1 METFINYAGNEIEI
15 RQDPVDNCYYPM
27 STFLEKYGQL
37 KQWHKADPCFS
48 HFNPEPLVFV
58 DNWFTPATP
67 GSTLPDFYES
77 DSDDDMF
84 IDPSDDEND
93 DSNVP
98 DLDDFDY
105 NVSALVDDDDGDLY
119 D

>member
-27 STFLEKYGQL
+27 STFLEKYGTL

-48 HFNPEPLVFV
+48 HLRPEPLVFV
-58 DNWFTPATP
+58 DNWFSEDAP
-67 GSTLPDFYES
+67 GSTLDFYES
-77 DSDDDMF
+77 DDDDMF
-84 IDPSDDEND
+84 IDPSDDEAD
-93 DSNVP
+93 DNINKGEDEDS
-98 DLDDFDY
+98 
-105 NVSALVDDDDGDLY
+105 DGDLY